1 MNWKTNL
8 FLTKEIITRTPK
20 AACNLGL
27 AAAVILTRN
36 IASLPSIR
44 LGNLV
49 TVEGKVSGAGML
61 SKQGQSRI
69 KKELKANP
77 ENAELLDIKIQN
89 PAIYVL
95 DTIMS
100 LTDNVIN
107 IPYLKNHQIDRVQ
120 SLLNECGRFNLFY
133 AEVSKNFRFDKSDKK
148 YDLLTIS
155 DAKDFSE
162 ELSGSLDNFAV
173 RFLTDKQFA
182 DSVNSLGLNTNSF
195 EKYINNKLEAIL
207 LEKHESEPIYENA
220 FLSLK
225 KILDI
230 NNGHQLINRFL
241 RSDKCSSNSILKRF
255 LPAIREYRVNEN
267 LTEEYKILELILN
280 NSKIDKSIQEH
291 LKIWTDI
298 PVSLLDNKNVTD
310 DDLIVKLKKEK
321 LLLQA
326 FKLYDQG
333 DLQAAKS
340 EYIKY
345 ARAIVNTQQFTF
357 AVQLMPDD
365 LKKDIAFVKS
375 FSTIVNNKF
384 LNNSVKLKA
393 DIHKMEREASMFS
406 NPNQNPINT
415 PEYSE
420 NYYGDLERIEHN
432 RLNKYNWSIQ
442 FDWTNRDIEKTCTDL
457 DLNLAWKKV
466 DDLCHAVQSFR
477 SGDFSKID
485 SQDLSQSLDTICLL
499 EKFLPAAY
507 IPSLLDS
514 GKLNAEG
521 MDTIHQHIEKS
532 GFYYQALILK
542 EIKSERRFNET
553 LDFLVS
559 NLKNSNDMYLFQE
572 KLSLFDINQ
581 ERYKE
586 KFLARVLEDDFT
598 LLSNSSKEDF
608 VMSLAMEKEKKII
621 IPYSALESN
630 LEETEF
636 MTVNHFFQRQKDR
649 MLHVF
654 SIGLDKT
661 NGHLNLVAPKEDIK
675 IKINGTWI
683 NSRFRD
689 DEKIKLKVGDFLS
702 VSNAGKTD
710 LYYVGLLEGHGPVLN
725 LVTKAKAELFDSLA
739 KDQTL
744 EGSPWSLI
752 ELKKAIMEDKT
763 GSMISALLNPIESI
777 NTPDKS
783 APTLVWT
790 GDSYWIDKHVYGNCP
805 HTISYESRINGFEVL
820 RGELVTHEL
829 SGGLSHYS
837 REAHPFI
844 KILST
849 FLPETRPGKQGGAKL
864 LGQSGELSLTAL
876 ESNNSMISLN
886 EIKISDFNLLS
897 PPKPESSTSLPL
909 VIAKEIGLE
918 YSLEKSV
925 EEQLTR
931 KKQAI
936 EEIKQ
941 SNDTF
946 ALTKALKE
954 YQSLEPDPSQLN
966 NILAGTIETKF
977 NDGHIPA
984 KTTQLAQEL
993 NLGGGLPLVDE
1004 LANELERTG
1013 LAPKAKETV
1022 RDFRSDKDL
1031 ILGALENLNQLSL
1044 KDQGGSQFF
1053 RAIDLLSQVK
1063 DFRKTI
1069 NFIYPTLAAE
1079 EKEKPN
1085 TITPFL
1091 FSLYDSNLENSKQA
1105 IDPLIYKQIRED
1117 FSKKDIY
1124 DQIEFLS
1131 RIKFFKKE
1139 LDVSDLIGEVCIKVN
1154 DSDNLAK
1161 LLDEFRLYG
1170 FEDDILRGAVIKSSS
1185 REEFQWHMS
1194 EEEKSKILLNL
1205 ASDEPIT
1212 IPESSLIFNKNITE
1226 YSDNYNYDLFIYR
1239 DLEKKFLGRI
1249 TLNPSS
1255 ETIKYKPTSKC
1266 GNYPLEEAYVNG
1278 FLVDGTADVKLK
1290 AADILQIADDTY
1302 YVSTLDDAKLGL
1314 SLIGKGNAKFLKTM
1328 FFDQHR
1334 MKPEQGAMPECAY
1347 SALVYKM
1354 LYLDQSAVAK
1364 KKIFE
1369 GIGLGYDYRKEP
1381 CFRIKINSHQHLPTV
1396 EPWRQRLIVNSGL
1409 HGVDINVKDD
1419 SKLEFRV
1426 EYPYLSSLHSM
1437 QPGSFVFFPQNFY
1450 HGGFKE
1456 GSPGVSIYGFAAK
1469 KYIGEKGYINN
1480 FPQADKII
1488 RTFWQDCSSES
1499 LEQNDLAES
1508 KNILSKMKTLHLD
1521 EIIRDI
1527 YDSCLIFTDSFDEK
1541 EANPVLLNVYQ
1552 MMNQACLLFSEG
1564 SYAGDQS
1571 YSCTP
1576 QKLVGK
1582 DNEELKRRLS
1592 TLTELIDDY
1601 NNLGSLD
1608 ANTLRNLAIRKSTK
1622 QFSDYSTIAEAHS
1635 YTAYVLGQHLKDN
1648 NSRLIILG
1656 TPKGEKDFRTFLQD
1670 SQIPGNINT
1679 IALGYNRFYQNQY
1692 IPHPL
1697 HLLAAFHTP
1706 VRSILHGTSRIH
1718 AYVIDG
1724 LNNADQIRMRDSVY
1738 FDKQFSY
1745 QTFTAHYS
1753 IKADLWTVQNEN
1765 IIRFSV

>member
-1 MNWKTNL
+1 MNLKTNL
-8 FLTKEIITRTPK
+8 FLTKEIIIRTPE

-27 AAAVILTRN
+27 VGLAGAVILTKN
-36 IASLPSIR
+36 IASLPSMR

-49 TVEGKVSGAGML
+49 TVDGKASGAGML
-61 SKQGQSRI
+61 SEQGQSRI
-69 KKELKANP
+69 KKELQANP
-77 ENAELLDIKIQN
+77 ENAELLNIKIKH
-89 PAIYVL
+89 PAVYVL
-95 DTIMS
+95 DNIIN
-100 LTDNVIN
+100 LADNVIN
-107 IPYLKNHQIDRVQ
+107 INTPYVKNYQIDRVE
-120 SLLNECGRFNLFY
+120 SLLEECDEFNRTY
-133 AEVSKNFRFDKSDKK
+133 HQVSKNFRFDQSAKK
-148 YDLLTIS
+148 YDLLTS
-155 DAKDFSE
+155 SAAKDSRAE
-162 ELSGSLDNFAV
+162 QKYQMELSGSLDSFAV

-182 DSVNSLGLNTNSF
+182 DSVNSLGLDTSNF
-195 EKYINNKLEAIL
+195 KKYIDNKLEAIL
-207 LEKHESEPIYENA
+207 LEKHEAEPIYENA

-230 NNGHQLINRFL
+230 NNAHKLVNRFL
-241 RSDKCSSNSILKRF
+241 RSDKCSSNSLLKRF
-255 LPAIREYRVNEN
+255 LPAIREYRVNDN

-280 NSKIDKSIQEH
+280 NSKIDKSIQQH
-291 LKIWTDI
+291 LRTWTDI
-298 PVSLLDNKNVTD
+298 PKSLLDNKNATD
-310 DDLIVKLKKEK
+310 DDLIIKLKKEK

-326 FKLYDQG
+326 FKHYDQG

-345 ARAIVNTQQFTF
+345 TRSIANTEQFTF

-384 LNNSVKLKA
+384 LNNSVKLKV
-393 DIHKMEREASMFS
+393 DIHKTEREASMFS
-406 NPNQNPINT
+406 NRSPINT
-415 PEYSE
+415 PEYRE
-420 NYYGDLERIEHN
+420 NDWGELQRIKHERLH
-432 RLNKYNWSIQ
+432 KYNWGIE
-442 FDWTNRDIEKTCTDL
+442 FDWSFDDIEKTCKDL
-457 DLNLAWKKV
+457 DLHLAWNKV
-466 DDLCHAVQSFR
+466 YDLCYALGSSR
-477 SGDFSKID
+477 SGDFSKTD
-485 SQDLSQSLDTICLL
+485 SRDLSQTLDMICLL
-499 EKFLPAAY
+499 EKFVPAAY

-521 MDTIHQHIEKS
+521 IDNIHQHIEKS

-581 ERYKE
+581 ELYKE
-586 KFLARVLEDDFT
+586 KFLARVLEKDFT
-598 LLSNSSKEDF
+598 LLSNSNKEDF
-608 VMSLAMEKEKKII
+608 VMNLAMEKGKNLT

-636 MTVNHFFQRQKDR
+636 MTVNHFFQRQEDK

-661 NGHLNLVAPKEDIK
+661 NGQLNLVTPKEDVK
-675 IKINGTWI
+675 IKLNGTRV

-725 LVTKAKAELFDSLA
+725 LVTKAKAELFDSLVSA
-739 KDQTL
+739 KDRTL
-744 EGSPWSLI
+744 EESTSYFRKLG
-752 ELKKAIMEDKT
+752 EAIMEDKT

-777 NTPDKS
+777 NTHDRS

-790 GDSYWIDKHVYGNCP
+790 GDSYSVEDYVYGNCP
-805 HTISYESRINGFEVL
+805 HTISYESKINGFEVL

-829 SGGLSHYS
+829 SGGPSDLNQ
-837 REAHPFI
+837 AHPFL
-844 KILST
+844 KLLST
-849 FLPETRPGKQGGAKL
+849 FLPETRPGNQGGAKL
-864 LGQSGELSLTAL
+864 LGPSQELSLTAL
-876 ESNNSMISLN
+876 ESENNSMISLN
-886 EIKISDFNLLS
+886 EIKISDFLLS

-909 VIAKEIGLE
+909 IIAKEIGLE
-918 YSLEKSV
+918 YSLEKSIR
-925 EEQLTR
+925 EQFTR
-931 KKQAI
+931 KKQVI
-936 EEIKQ
+936 EKIKE
-941 SNDTF
+941 SKDTF
-946 ALTKALKE
+946 DLTRALKE
-954 YQSLEPDPSQLN
+954 YQSLEPDSSQLT
-966 NILAGTIETKF
+966 NIFTGTIETKF
-977 NDGHIPA
+977 NDGHISA

-1022 RDFRSDKDL
+1022 RDFRSDRDL
-1031 ILGALENLNQLSL
+1031 ILEALENLNQLSL
-1044 KDQGGSQFF
+1044 KDQGGSQFS
-1053 RAIDLLSQVK
+1053 RAIDLLNQVK
-1063 DFRKTI
+1063 DFRRTI

-1124 DQIEFLS
+1124 NQIEFLS
-1131 RIKFFKKE
+1131 RVKFFKKE
-1139 LDVSDLIGEVCIKVN
+1139 LDVSDLIEAVCIKVN

-1161 LLDEFRLYG
+1161 LLDEFRLYD
-1170 FEDDILRGAVIKSSS
+1170 FEDDILRGAIIKSSS

-1212 IPESSLIFNKNITE
+1212 IPESSLIFDKNITE

-1249 TLNPSS
+1249 TLDPSS

-1290 AADILQIADDTY
+1290 AADILQLADDTF

-1334 MKPEQGAMPECAY
+1334 MKPEQGQMPECAY

-1364 KKIFE
+1364 KTIFE

-1409 HGVDINVKDD
+1409 HGVDINVKGD
-1419 SKLEFRV
+1419 SQFEFRV

-1437 QPGSFVFFPQNFY
+1437 QPGSFVFSPMNFY

-1469 KYIGEKGYINN
+1469 KYIGGEGYVNN

-1488 RTFWQDCSSES
+1488 RTFWQDYSNDS
-1499 LEQNDLAES
+1499 LEQNDLT
-1508 KNILSKMKTLHLD
+1508 KILSKMATLHLD

-1527 YDSCLIFTDSFDEK
+1527 HDSCLIFTDSFDRK
-1541 EANPVLLNVYQ
+1541 EANPVLLKVYE
-1552 MMNQACLLFSEG
+1552 MMNQACFFSNPDLI
-1564 SYAGDQS
+1564 SKKLSNPDYIS
-1571 YSCTP
+1571 

-1608 ANTLRNLAIRKSTK
+1608 THTLQNLLIPVGTSNK
-1622 QFSDYSTIAEAHS
+1622 QPASLALLE
-1635 YTAYVLGQHLKDN
+1635 QHLAND
-1648 NSRLIILG
+1648 SQLIILG
-1656 TPKGEKDFRTFLQD
+1656 TPKGEEDFRAFLKE
-1670 SQIPGNINT
+1670 SQTPGNINT
-1679 IALGYNRFYQNQY
+1679 IVLRYNRFYQNQY
-1692 IPHPL
+1692 IPDPKHP
-1697 HLLAAFHTP
+1697 LAAFYTP
-1706 VRSILHGTSRIH
+1706 VRSFLHGTSRTH

-1724 LNNADQIRMRDSVY
+1724 LNTANQIRMRDSVY
-1738 FDKQFSY
+1738 FNKQFPY
-1745 QTFTAHYS
+1745 QTFTDHYS
-1753 IKADLWTVQNEN
+1753 IQADLWTPQKDEKT
-1765 IIRFSV
+1765 IIKFST

>member
-1 MNWKTNL
+1 M
-8 FLTKEIITRTPK
+8 
-20 AACNLGL
+20 
-27 AAAVILTRN
+27 
-36 IASLPSIR
+36 
-44 LGNLV
+44 
-49 TVEGKVSGAGML
+49 
-61 SKQGQSRI
+61 
-69 KKELKANP
+69 
-77 ENAELLDIKIQN
+77 
-89 PAIYVL
+89 
-95 DTIMS
+95 
-100 LTDNVIN
+100 
-107 IPYLKNHQIDRVQ
+107 Q
-120 SLLNECGRFNLFY
+120 SLLNECDRFNY
-133 AEVSKNFRFDKSDKK
+133 TYHQVSQNFRFDQSDRK
-148 YDLLTIS
+148 YDLLTSSTAKSSS
-155 DAKDFSE
+155 DKQKYQQ

-182 DSVNSLGLNTNSF
+182 DSVNSLGLNTSGF

-230 NNGHQLINRFL
+230 NNGHQLINTFL
-241 RSDKCSSNSILKRF
+241 RSDKCSSNSLLKRF
-255 LPAIREYRVNEN
+255 LPAIREYRVNNN
-267 LTEEYKILELILN
+267 LTEEYKILELILS
-280 NSKIDKSIQEH
+280 NSKIDKPIQEH
-291 LKIWTDI
+291 LKTWTDI
-298 PVSLLDNKNVTD
+298 PVSLLNNKNVTD
-310 DDLIVKLKKEK
+310 DDLIIKLKKEK

-333 DLQAAKS
+333 DLQATKS

-345 ARAIVNTQQFTF
+345 ARSIVNTEQFTF
-357 AVQLMPDD
+357 AVQLMPED
-365 LKKDIAFVKS
+365 LKEDIAFVKS
-375 FSTIVNNKF
+375 FSTVLNNKF

-393 DIHKMEREASMFS
+393 DIHKTEREASMFS
-406 NPNQNPINT
+406 NESPINT
-415 PEYSE
+415 PEYSK
-420 NYYGDLERIEHN
+420 NDYGERERIEHD
-432 RLNKYNWSIQ
+432 RLHKYNWSIQ
-442 FDWTNRDIEKTCTDL
+442 FDWSNRDIEKTCKDL
-457 DLNLAWKKV
+457 GLNLAWKKV
-466 DDLCHAVQSFR
+466 DDLCNAVQ
-477 SGDFSKID
+477 FSRD
-485 SQDLSQSLDTICLL
+485 GGFSAVNPNDLAQTLNMICLL
-499 EKFLPAAY
+499 EKFVPAAY

-521 MDTIHQHIEKS
+521 MGTIHQHIEKS

-542 EIKSERRFNET
+542 EIKSEIRFNET

-572 KLSLFDINQ
+572 KLSLFDINPEQ
-581 ERYKE
+581 YKD

-608 VMSLAMEKEKKII
+608 VISLAIEKGKKFI

-636 MTVNHFFQRQKDR
+636 MTVNHFFQRQEDK

-661 NGHLNLVAPKEDIK
+661 NGHLNLVAPKEDVK
-675 IKINGTWI
+675 IKLNGTWV

-725 LVTKAKAELFDSLA
+725 LVTKAKAELFDSLVSA

-744 EGSPWSLI
+744 EASTWYLRKLG
-752 ELKKAIMEDKT
+752 KAIMEDKT

-790 GDSYWIDKHVYGNCP
+790 GDSYWVEDHVYGNCP
-805 HTISYESRINGFEVL
+805 HTISYESKINGFEVL
-820 RGELVTHEL
+820 KGKLVTHEL
-829 SGGLSHYS
+829 SGGPSNFNQ
-837 REAHPFI
+837 EHPFL
-844 KILST
+844 KLLST
-849 FLPETRPGKQGGAKL
+849 FLPETRPGHQGGAKL
-864 LGQSGELSLTAL
+864 LGPSLELSLTAL
-876 ESNNSMISLN
+876 APENNPMISLN
-886 EIKISDFNLLS
+886 EIKISDLNLLS
-897 PPKPESSTSLPL
+897 PSKPESSTGLPL
-909 VIAKEIGLE
+909 VIAKKIGLE
-918 YSLEKSV
+918 YSLEQSV
-925 EEQLTR
+925 KEKLIL
-931 KKQAI
+931 KKRAI

-946 ALTKALKE
+946 ALTQALRK
-954 YQSLEPDPSQLN
+954 YQSLEPDTSQLN

-993 NLGGGLPLVDE
+993 NLRLPLVNE

-1013 LAPKAKETV
+1013 LVPGAKETV
-1022 RDFRSDKDL
+1022 KNFRSDRDL
-1031 ILGALENLNQLSL
+1031 IFRALQYFNQLSL
-1044 KDQGGSQFF
+1044 ENQGEGEFF
-1053 RAIDLLSQVK
+1053 IAMDYLSEVK

-1069 NFIYPTLAAE
+1069 SFIYPTLAAE

-1091 FSLYDSNLENSKQA
+1091 FSLYDSNLEDSKQA

-1131 RIKFFKKE
+1131 RIKFFKKK
-1139 LDVSDLIGEVCIKVN
+1139 LDVSDLIEEVCVKVN

-1161 LLDEFRLYG
+1161 LLDEFRSYG
-1170 FEDDILRGAVIKSSS
+1170 FKDDILKSAVIKSSD

-1194 EEEKSKILLNL
+1194 EEEKNKILLDL
-1205 ASDEPIT
+1205 TSDKPIT
-1212 IPESSLIFNKNITE
+1212 IPESSLIFDENITE
-1226 YSDNYNYDLFIYR
+1226 YNDKYNYDLFMYR

-1249 TLNPSS
+1249 TLDPSS
-1255 ETIKYKPTSKC
+1255 ETIKYKPTNKC

-1290 AADILQIADDTY
+1290 ATDILQLADDTF
-1302 YVSTLDDAKLGL
+1302 YVSTLDDGKLGL
-1314 SLIGKGNAKFLKTM
+1314 SLIGKGNAQFLKTM

-1334 MKPEQGAMPECAY
+1334 MKPEQGQMPECAY

-1354 LYLDQSAVAK
+1354 LYVDQSAVVK

-1381 CFRIKINSHQHLPTV
+1381 CFKIKINSHQHLPTV
-1396 EPWRQRLIVNSGL
+1396 EPWRQRLVVNSGL

-1419 SKLEFRV
+1419 SKFEFRV
-1426 EYPYLSSLHSM
+1426 EYPYLSNLHSM
-1437 QPGSFVFFPQNFY
+1437 EPGNFVFLPMNFY

-1456 GSPGVSIYGFAAK
+1456 GCPGVSIYGFAAK
-1469 KYIGEKGYINN
+1469 KYIGGEEYVNN
-1480 FPQADKII
+1480 FPQADEII
-1488 RTFWQDCSSES
+1488 RTFWQDCSSE
-1499 LEQNDLAES
+1499 NDLA
-1508 KNILSKMKTLHLD
+1508 ILSKMKTLHLD

-1527 YDSCLIFTDSFDEK
+1527 NDSCLIYTDSFDIT
-1541 EANPVLLNVYQ
+1541 EANTALLHVYR
-1552 MMNQACLLFSEG
+1552 MMNKACFLFSDPEEF
-1564 SYAGDQS
+1564 YI
-1571 YSCTP
+1571 P

-1582 DNEELKRRLS
+1582 DNEELKKRLS
-1592 TLTELIDDY
+1592 TLTELIDNY
-1601 NNLGSLD
+1601 NSSGSLD
-1608 ANTLRNLAIRKSTK
+1608 ANKLQNLVTPIDPDRYNFGIPFLVNTLALDK
-1622 QFSDYSTIAEAHS
+1622 
-1635 YTAYVLGQHLKDN
+1635 HLNDN
-1648 NSRLIILG
+1648 NSQLIILG
-1656 TPKGEKDFRTFLQD
+1656 TPKGEEVFRAFLKE
-1670 SQIPGNINT
+1670 SQSPGNINT
-1679 IALGYNRFYQNQY
+1679 IRLHYNRFDPNQY

-1697 HLLAAFHTP
+1697 DPLAAFYTP
-1706 VRSILHGTSRIH
+1706 VRSILHRTSRTH

-1724 LNNADQIRMRDSVY
+1724 LNTADQIRMRDSVY
-1738 FDKQFSY
+1738 FNKQFPF
-1745 QTFTAHYS
+1745 QTFTDHYS
-1753 IKADLWTVQNEN
+1753 IQAYLWSTQQDEKT
-1765 IIRFSV
+1765 IIKFSA

>member
-1 MNWKTNL
+1 MNLKTNL
-8 FLTKEIITRTPK
+8 FLTKEIIIKTPE
-20 AACNLGL
+20 AACTLGL
-27 AAAVILTRN
+27 AGAVILTKN
-36 IASLPSIR
+36 ITSLPSMR

-49 TVEGKVSGAGML
+49 TVEGKASGAGML
-61 SKQGQSRI
+61 SEQGQSRI

-77 ENAELLDIKIQN
+77 ENAELLNIKIQN

-100 LTDNVIN
+100 LTDNVIHT
-107 IPYLKNHQIDRVQ
+107 PYLKNYQIDRVQ
-120 SLLNECGRFNLFY
+120 SLLNECDRFNRTY
-133 AEVSKNFRFDKSDKK
+133 HQVSRDFRFDQSDKK
-148 YDLLTIS
+148 YDLLTS
-155 DAKDFSE
+155 SAAKDSSDE
-162 ELSGSLDNFAV
+162 QKYQIELSGSLDNFAV

-182 DSVNSLGLNTNSF
+182 DSVNSLGLNTSNF
-195 EKYINNKLEAIL
+195 KKYIDNKLEAIL
-207 LEKHESEPIYENA
+207 LEKHEAEPIYENA

-230 NNGHQLINRFL
+230 NNAHKLVNRFL
-241 RSDKCSSNSILKRF
+241 RSDKCSSNSLLKRF
-255 LPAIREYRVNEN
+255 LPAIREFRVNDN

-280 NSKIDKSIQEH
+280 NSKIDKSIQQH
-291 LKIWTDI
+291 LRTWTDI
-298 PVSLLDNKNVTD
+298 PKSLLDNKNATD
-310 DDLIVKLKKEK
+310 DDLIIKLKKEK
-321 LLLQA
+321 LLLEA

-333 DLQAAKS
+333 DLQATKS

-345 ARAIVNTQQFTF
+345 ARSIVNTEQFTF

-375 FSTIVNNKF
+375 FSTVLNNKF

-393 DIHKMEREASMFS
+393 DIHKTEREASMFS
-406 NPNQNPINT
+406 NASPINT
-415 PEYSE
+415 PEYRE
-420 NYYGDLERIEHN
+420 NDCGELERIKHK
-432 RLNKYNWSIQ
+432 RLHKLNWAIQ
-442 FDWTNRDIEKTCTDL
+442 FDWSKQDIEKTCKDL
-457 DLNLAWKKV
+457 DLHLAWGKV
-466 DDLCHAVQSFR
+466 DDLRHAIQSSR
-477 SGDFSKID
+477 YGDFSAVNPN
-485 SQDLSQSLDTICLL
+485 DLAQTLNMICLL
-499 EKFLPAAY
+499 EKFVPAAY

-521 MDTIHQHIEKS
+521 IDNIHQHIEKS

-581 ERYKE
+581 ELYKE

-598 LLSNSSKEDF
+598 LLSNSNKEDF
-608 VMSLAMEKEKKII
+608 VMSLAIEKGKKII

-636 MTVNHFFQRQKDR
+636 MTVNHFFQRQEDK

-675 IKINGTWI
+675 IKLNGTWV
-683 NSRFRD
+683 NSRFRN
-689 DEKIKLKVGDFLS
+689 DEKIKLEVGDFLS
-702 VSNAGKTD
+702 VANAGKTD

-725 LVTKAKAELFDSLA
+725 LVTKAKAELFDSLVSA

-744 EGSPWSLI
+744 EENTWYLRKLG
-752 ELKKAIMEDKT
+752 KAIMEDKT

-777 NTPDKS
+777 NTHDKS

-790 GDSYWIDKHVYGNCP
+790 GDSYWVEDYVYGNCP
-805 HTISYESRINGFEVL
+805 HTISYESKINGFEVL

-829 SGGLSHYS
+829 SGGLFISPQ
-837 REAHPFI
+837 AHPFL
-844 KILST
+844 KLLST
-849 FLPETRPGKQGGAKL
+849 FLPEARRGNQGGAKL
-864 LGQSGELSLTAL
+864 LGPSQELSLTAL
-876 ESNNSMISLN
+876 ESENNSMISLN

-918 YSLEKSV
+918 YSLEKSIK
-925 EEQLTR
+925 EQFTR

-993 NLGGGLPLVDE
+993 NLGDGLPLVDE

-1022 RDFRSDKDL
+1022 RNFRSDRDL

-1044 KDQGGSQFF
+1044 KDQGGAQFF

-1124 DQIEFLS
+1124 NQIEFLS
-1131 RIKFFKKE
+1131 RVKFFKKE
-1139 LDVSDLIGEVCIKVN
+1139 LDVSDLIEAVCIKVN

-1161 LLDEFRLYG
+1161 LLDEFRLYD
-1170 FEDDILRGAVIKSSS
+1170 FNDDILRGAIIKSSS

-1194 EEEKSKILLNL
+1194 EEEKNKILLDL
-1205 ASDEPIT
+1205 TSEKPIT
-1212 IPESSLIFNKNITE
+1212 IPESSLVFNKNITE
-1226 YSDNYNYDLFIYR
+1226 YSDDYNYDLFMYR

-1249 TLNPSS
+1249 TLDPSS

-1290 AADILQIADDTY
+1290 AADILQLADDTF

-1334 MKPEQGAMPECAY
+1334 MKPEQGQMPECAY

-1369 GIGLGYDYRKEP
+1369 GIGVGYDYRKEP
-1381 CFRIKINSHQHLPTV
+1381 CFKIKINSHQYLPTV

-1437 QPGSFVFFPQNFY
+1437 QPGSFVFFPMNFY

-1469 KYIGEKGYINN
+1469 KYIGGEGYINN
-1480 FPQADKII
+1480 FPQADEII

-1499 LEQNDLAES
+1499 LEQNDLAKS
-1508 KNILSKMKTLHLD
+1508 KNILSKMETLHLD

-1527 YDSCLIFTDSFDEK
+1527 HDSCLIFTASFDRK

-1552 MMNQACLLFSEG
+1552 MMNQACLLS
-1564 SYAGDQS
+1564 SDPNYI
-1571 YSCTP
+1571 P
-1576 QKLVGK
+1576 LKLVGK
-1582 DNEELKRRLS
+1582 DNEELERRLG

-1601 NNLGSLD
+1601 NNSGSLD
-1608 ANTLRNLAIRKSTK
+1608 AHTLQNLVSGSSSMILQK
-1622 QFSDYSTIAEAHS
+1622 
-1635 YTAYVLGQHLKDN
+1635 HLNN
-1648 NSRLIILG
+1648 NSQLIILG
-1656 TPKGEKDFRTFLQD
+1656 TPKGEEDFRAFLQD
-1670 SQIPGNINT
+1670 SQTPGNINN
-1679 IALGYNRFYQNQY
+1679 IGLGYNRFYQNQY

-1697 HLLAAFHTP
+1697 EPLAAFYTP
-1706 VRSILHGTSRIH
+1706 VRSFLHGTSRTH

-1724 LNNADQIRMRDSVY
+1724 LNTANQIRMRDSVY
-1738 FDKQFSY
+1738 FNKQFPY
-1745 QTFTAHYS
+1745 QTFTDHYS
-1753 IKADLWTVQNEN
+1753 IQADLWTPQKDEKT
-1765 IIRFSV
+1765 IIKFSI

>member
-1 MNWKTNL
+1 MNLKTNL
-8 FLTKEIITRTPK
+8 FLTRQIISKTPE
-20 AACNLGL
+20 AALSLGL
-27 AAAVILTRN
+27 TGAVILTKN
-36 IASLPSIR
+36 VINLPYMR

-49 TVEGKVSGAGML
+49 TVDGKASGAGML
-61 SKQGQSRI
+61 SGQGQSRI
-69 KKELKANP
+69 KKELEADP
-77 ENAELLDIKIQN
+77 ANAELLNIKTQN
-89 PAIYVL
+89 PAVYVL
-95 DTIMS
+95 DTIIS
-100 LTDNVIN
+100 LADNVITT
-107 IPYLKNHQIDRVQ
+107 PYLKNYQINRVQ
-120 SLLNECGRFNLFY
+120 SLLSECDYFNY
-133 AEVSKNFRFDKSDKK
+133 TYHQVSKDFRFDQSAKR
-148 YDLLTIS
+148 YDLLTSSPEKDSS
-155 DAKDFSE
+155 DEQKYQE

-182 DSVNSLGLNTNSF
+182 DSVNSLGLNTSSF

-241 RSDKCSSNSILKRF
+241 RSDKCSSNSLLKRF
-255 LPAIREYRVNEN
+255 LPAIREYKVNDN
-267 LTEEYKILELILN
+267 RTEEYKTLELILN

-310 DDLIVKLKKEK
+310 DDLIIKLKKEK

-326 FKLYDQG
+326 FKYYDQG
-333 DLQAAKS
+333 NLQAAKS

-345 ARAIVNTQQFTF
+345 AKSIVNTEQFTF
-357 AVQLMPDD
+357 AVQLMPED
-365 LKKDIAFVKS
+365 LKKDNAFVKS
-375 FSTIVNNKF
+375 FSTILNNKF
-384 LNNSVKLKA
+384 LNNSVKLKT
-393 DIHKMEREASMFS
+393 DIHKTEREASMFS
-406 NPNQNPINT
+406 NASPINT

-420 NYYGDLERIEHN
+420 NDDGELERIKHN
-432 RLNKYNWSIQ
+432 RLHKYNWAIQ
-442 FDWTNRDIEKTCTDL
+442 FDWSDRDIEKTCKDL
-457 DLNLAWKKV
+457 DLNLAWRKV
-466 DDLCHAVQSFR
+466 DDLCGAVQSSR
-477 SGDFSKID
+477 EGDFSRTD
-485 SQDLSQSLDTICLL
+485 SRDLSQSLDMICLL
-499 EKFLPAAY
+499 EKFIPAAY

-521 MDTIHQHIEKS
+521 IDNIHQHIEKS

-581 ERYKE
+581 ELYKE

-598 LLSNSSKEDF
+598 LLSNSNKKDF
-608 VMSLAMEKEKKII
+608 VMSLALEKGKNFI

-636 MTVNHFFQRQKDR
+636 MTVNHFFQRQEDK
-649 MLHVF
+649 MLHAF

-675 IKINGTWI
+675 IKLNGTWV

-725 LVTKAKAELFDSLA
+725 LVTKAKAELFDSLVSA

-744 EGSPWSLI
+744 EESTWYLRKLG
-752 ELKKAIMEDKT
+752 EAIMEDKT
-763 GSMISALLNPIESI
+763 GSMISALLDPIESI
-777 NTPDKS
+777 KTHDKS

-790 GDSYWIDKHVYGNCP
+790 GDSYWVEDHVYGNCP
-805 HTISYESRINGFEVL
+805 HTISYESEINGFKIL

-829 SGGLSHYS
+829 SGGLSLNQ
-837 REAHPFI
+837 AHPFL
-844 KILST
+844 KLLST
-849 FLPETRPGKQGGAKL
+849 FLPATRPGNQGGAKL
-864 LGQSGELSLTAL
+864 LSPSRELSLTVL
-876 ESNNSMISLN
+876 EPEKNPMISLN
-886 EIKISDFNLLS
+886 EIRISDLNLLS

-918 YSLEKSV
+918 YSLEKSIKD
-925 EEQLTR
+925 QLTR
-931 KKQAI
+931 KQQVI
-936 EEIKQ
+936 EEIKGAG
-941 SNDTF
+941 DTF
-946 ALTKALKE
+946 TLTAALQK
-954 YQSLEPDPSQLN
+954 YQSLEPDTSQLN
-966 NILAGTIETKF
+966 NILAGTLGIKF

-1004 LANELERTG
+1004 LADKLERTG
-1013 LAPKAKETV
+1013 LVPKAKETV
-1022 RDFRSDKDL
+1022 RDFRSDRDL
-1031 ILGALENLNQLSL
+1031 IFEALENLNQLSL
-1044 KDQGGSQFF
+1044 KDQGGTQFF
-1053 RAIDLLSQVK
+1053 KAIDLLGQVK

-1069 NFIYPTLAAE
+1069 NFIYPTLAAK

-1091 FSLYDSNLENSKQA
+1091 FSLYDSNREDSKQA
-1105 IDPLIYKQIRED
+1105 VDPLIYEQIRED

-1124 DQIEFLS
+1124 DQVEFLS

-1139 LDVSDLIGEVCIKVN
+1139 LDVSDLIEEVCIKVN

-1161 LLDEFRLYG
+1161 LLDEFRSYG
-1170 FEDDILRGAVIKSSS
+1170 FKDDILKSAVIKSSD

-1194 EEEKSKILLNL
+1194 EEEKNKILLDL
-1205 ASDEPIT
+1205 ASDKPIT

-1249 TLNPSS
+1249 TLDPSS

-1290 AADILQIADDTY
+1290 AADILQLADDTF
-1302 YVSTLDDAKLGL
+1302 YVSTLDDSKLGL

-1334 MKPEQGAMPECAY
+1334 MKPKQGQMPECAY

-1369 GIGLGYDYRKEP
+1369 GISVGYDYRKEP

-1426 EYPYLSSLHSM
+1426 EYPYLSNLHSM
-1437 QPGSFVFFPQNFY
+1437 DPGSFIFFPMNLY
-1450 HGGFKE
+1450 YGGFKE

-1469 KYIGEKGYINN
+1469 KYIGGEEYIKN
-1480 FPQADKII
+1480 FPQADEII
-1488 RTFWQDCSSES
+1488 RTFWQDCSSDS
-1499 LEQNDLAES
+1499 LEQNDLAKS
-1508 KNILSKMKTLHLD
+1508 KNVLSKIKTLHLD

-1527 YDSCLIFTDSFDEK
+1527 HDSCLIYTNSFDKE
-1541 EANPVLLNVYQ
+1541 EANPVLLNVYE
-1552 MMNQACLLFSEG
+1552 MMNQACIFSNPD
-1564 SYAGDQS
+1564 YI
-1571 YSCTP
+1571 P

-1608 ANTLRNLAIRKSTK
+1608 AHTLQNLVTH
-1622 QFSDYSTIAEAHS
+1622 Q
-1635 YTAYVLGQHLKDN
+1635 TASALEQHLNDN
-1648 NSRLIILG
+1648 NSQLIILG
-1656 TPKGEKDFRTFLQD
+1656 TPKGEEDFRAFLQD
-1670 SQIPGNINT
+1670 SQTPGNINT
-1679 IALGYNRFYQNQY
+1679 IGLGYNRFSQNQY
-1692 IPHPL
+1692 IPHPQ
-1697 HLLAAFHTP
+1697 HPLAEFYTP
-1706 VRSILHGTSRIH
+1706 VRSILHGTSRRH

-1724 LNNADQIRMRDSVY
+1724 LNTADQIRMRDSDY
-1738 FDKQFSY
+1738 FDKQFPY
-1745 QTFTAHYS
+1745 QTFTDHYS
-1753 IKADLWTVQNEN
+1753 IKADLWSAQKDEKT
-1765 IIRFSV
+1765 IIKFSSEQELRETTTSKEIPKLGG